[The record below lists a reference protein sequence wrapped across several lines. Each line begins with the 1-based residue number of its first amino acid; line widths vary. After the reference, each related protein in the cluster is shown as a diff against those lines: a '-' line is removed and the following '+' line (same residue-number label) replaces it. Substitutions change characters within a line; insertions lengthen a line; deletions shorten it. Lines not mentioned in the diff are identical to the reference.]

1 MKSLLLRSASIALC
15 NNLKLN
21 TNQII
26 SLYRILTINAN
37 NSNRPFS
44 CFTASA
50 LNKPML
56 KQTDLI
62 NDNNNNNNN
71 NTNNVKHDILNDN
84 PDSLLK
90 NFKNLENKNQKRDPS
105 HKPTLEQLLILK
117 EKLTYHVSAFSSAL
131 IN

>member
-15 NNLKLN
+15 KNLKLN

-37 NSNRPFS
+37 NSNRPFC
-44 CFTASA
+44 CFTASS

-62 NDNNNNNNN
+62 NDNNNN
-71 NTNNVKHDILNDN
+71 NNVKHDILNDN

-105 HKPTLEQLLILK
+105 QKPTLEQLLILK

>member
-26 SLYRILTINAN
+26 SFHRILTINAN
-37 NSNRPFS
+37 NSNRPFN
-44 CFTASA
+44 CFTAYS

-62 NDNNNNNNN
+62 NDNNNNNNS
-71 NTNNVKHDILNDN
+71 NNVKHDILNDN

-105 HKPTLEQLLILK
+105 QKPTLEQLLILK
-117 EKLTYHVSAFSSAL
+117 EKLTYHVSFF
-131 IN
+131 